1 MERKKVGDY
10 PPEVMKLFDGYVH
23 GAISRREFLDR
34 ASKFA
39 VGAFTAAAMLES
51 LQPNFAWA
59 QQVPKDDK
67 RIKAGYV
74 DYDSPGGSGKMRG
87 YLAQPA
93 KTGAKYPAVLVIHE
107 NRGLNPYTEDV
118 ARRLAVANFVAFAPD
133 ALAPLGG
140 YPGDEDKARAMFAG
154 QDAKKREED
163 LHSAALFLKARPENA
178 GRMGVVGFCFGGG
191 ISNWLATRMPDLAAA
206 VPYYGRQP
214 PAAEVAKIKAP
225 LLIHYAST
233 DENINKGWPAY
244 EAALK
249 ANKVRYAMHMYENT
263 QHGFHN
269 DTTPR
274 YDEAAAKL
282 SWQRTLD
289 FFNQHL
295 RG

>member
-1 MERKKVGDY
+1 MERKKASDF
-10 PPEVMKLFDGYVH
+10 PPEVLKLFDGYVH
-23 GAISRREFLDR
+23 GALSRREFLDR

-51 LQPNFAWA
+51 LKPNFAWA

-67 RIKAGYV
+67 RIKTGYV
-74 DYDSPGGSGKMRG
+74 DYDSPNGSGKMRG

-93 KTGAKYPAVLVIHE
+93 NAGGKLPAVLVIHE

-118 ARRLAVANFVAFAPD
+118 TRRLAVANFVTFAPD
-133 ALAPLGG
+133 SLTPLGG
-140 YPGDEDKARAMFAG
+140 YPGDEDKARAMFAA

-163 LHSAALFLKARPENA
+163 IYNAALFLKARPEVTS
-178 GRMGVVGFCFGGG
+178 RMGVVGFCFGGA

-206 VPYYGRQP
+206 VPYYGRQA
-214 PAAEVAKIKAP
+214 PASDVPKIKAP
-225 LLIHYAST
+225 LLIHYAGI

-244 EAALK
+244 EAALQEH
-249 ANKVRYAMHMYENT
+249 KVRYTMHMYEGT

-289 FFNQHL
+289 FFTQHL

>member
-1 MERKKVGDY
+1 MERKKAGDY
-10 PPEVMKLFDGYVH
+10 PPEVLKLFDGYVH
-23 GAISRREFLDR
+23 GALSRREFLDR

-39 VGAFTAAAMLES
+39 VGAFTATAMLES
-51 LQPNFAWA
+51 LKPNFAWA
-59 QQVPKDDK
+59 QQVPKNDK
-67 RIKAGYV
+67 RIKAGYA
-74 DYDSPGGSGKMRG
+74 DYDSPNGSGKMRG

-93 KTGAKYPAVLVIHE
+93 NTGAKYPAVLVIHE

-133 ALAPLGG
+133 SLAPQGG
-140 YPGDEDKARAMFAG
+140 YPGDEDKARAMFAA

-163 LHSAALFLKARPENA
+163 LYSAAQFLKARPENA

-214 PAAEVAKIKAP
+214 PAADVAKIKAP
-225 LLIHYAST
+225 LLIHYAGE

-249 ANKVRYAMHMYENT
+249 ANKVRYTMHMYDGV
-263 QHGFHN
+263 QHSFHN